1 MTTLAYSIATG
12 ADDGVSVT
20 VSGTYSTVNLTNP
33 YWRAGCINN
42 RGTQNSYWGGTR
54 FQAVAMPNG
63 QAVDSA
69 DIEIY
74 LLSPTS
80 GTANYDIYGDD
91 LDDAPNVF
99 SGTTPN
105 RPGLPADV
113 TETTAVYSYTGGTDD
128 TTENKTVDT
137 IVNEICAR
145 AGWVNGNDMRF
156 AWEDTIGTATT
167 NFIEVAALEH
177 TTQAEPIL
185 NIIYTLAAG
194 VDVSVPLATLAI
206 TEQTPTVARTDNH
219 VISVPVDTLTVSEQ
233 TPTVARTDNHIIT
246 VPVDTLTIS
255 AQTPTVDVAANKT
268 ISVPVDILTVVA
280 NAPTVV
286 RTDYQVVAVPVAALT
301 LTPATPTVT
310 IPVTYNQVSFR
321 VYLDDGTSLG
331 A

>member
-1 MTTLAYSIATG
+1 MSGWYNSGTILNDVEVSTVHAAQPPNPPSLNPTNWDTPEETLWIAVCHGVDNNVVQAAAPTSFTDLRTVAGQASNDSASISIATLNSTAASVDPAAWLTSMGRGG
-12 ADDGVSVT
+12 AGYT
-20 VSGTYSTVNLTNP
+20 IGIRP
-33 YWRAGCINN
+33 AAG
-42 RGTQNSYWGGTR
+42 
-54 FQAVAMPNG
+54 
-63 QAVDSA
+63 
-69 DIEIY
+69 
-74 LLSPTS
+74 
-80 GTANYDIYGDD
+80 
-91 LDDAPNVF
+91 
-99 SGTTPN
+99 
-105 RPGLPADV
+105 ADV
-113 TETTAVYSYTGGTDD
+113 T
-128 TTENKTVDT
+128 
-137 IVNEICAR
+137 
-145 AGWVNGNDMRF
+145 
-156 AWEDTIGTATT
+156 
-167 NFIEVAALEH
+167 
-177 TTQAEPIL
+177 
-185 NIIYTLAAG
+185 
-194 VDVSVPLATLAI
+194 VSVPLAILAI

-280 NAPTVV
+280 NAPVVV